1 MAKLEQQFFDTAR
14 AHLGDR
20 RWSDAVQGGRRLA
33 FRDAIEL
40 ALAAP
45 GTLHDRTA
53 APSSHARSDAS
64 RRRA

>member
-1 MAKLEQQFFDTAR
+1 VETDRFEQQFFDTAR

-20 RWSDAVQGGRRLA
+20 RWSDAVQAGRGLA

-45 GTLHDRTA
+45 GALEDRNA
-53 APSSHARSDAS
+53 AHPTHAR
-64 RRRA
+64 